1 MQKLKVYQSLW
12 AMELR
17 QPNGFEWTNEE
28 RFKKIA
34 EAGYDGI
41 CLDPTADEI
50 AKNLALKPLFA
61 DYGLACMVNAFP
73 KTDDD
78 LRRLLKFSKDMNATT
93 FSIIGTVYPV
103 SVTKAVP
110 IIRKWIEIAE
120 EMDVNIMFETH
131 RDCITNDMFLT
142 LELLDEVPDMR
153 LCADF
158 SHYVLNRELS
168 LPMTEEFKHHF
179 ETLTQRSDCFQ
190 GRISNR
196 EQIQIPISFPQHA
209 KWVEL
214 FKQFWEDGFKS
225 WQDRN
230 DKDAELVFL
239 CELGPPPYA
248 ITDAQGHE
256 LSNRWEEALII
267 KSWVQDIW
275 NRLNLGIS

>member
-17 QPNGFEWTNEE
+17 QPGKLEWTNEQ
-28 RFKKIA
+28 RFKMIA
-34 EAGYDGI
+34 EAGYDGV
-41 CLDPTADEI
+41 CLDPAAHEI
-50 AKNLALKPLFA
+50 EENLALRPLFESH
-61 DYGLACMVNAFP
+61 GLACMVNAFP

-78 LRRLLKFSKDMNATT
+78 LRRLLKFSQDMNATT

-103 SVTKAVP
+103 SAAKAVP
-110 IIRKWIEIAE
+110 IIRNWMSIAR
-120 EMDVNIMFETH
+120 EMGVDIMFETH
-131 RDCITNDMFLT
+131 RDCITNDMFFT
-142 LELLDEVPDMR
+142 LELLDAIADMR

-168 LPMTEEFKHHF
+168 LPMTEEFKRHF

-196 EQIQIPISFPQHA
+196 EQIQIPIGFPQHA
-209 KWVEL
+209 EWVEL
-214 FKQFWEDGFKS
+214 FKKFWKEGFKS
-225 WQDRN
+225 WQARN

-248 ITDAQGHE
+248 ITDAQGQE
-256 LSNRWEEALII
+256 LSNRWEEALVI
-267 KSWVQDIW
+267 KNWVQEIW
-275 NRLNLGIS
+275 SALKT